1 MVAIDQILDGSLL
14 SKQRLLQAREHYTPE
29 DGALSP
35 AQAFARWTER
45 ISVQA
50 ELGSA
55 REIAGLAEEE
65 LAAMEAEFVRCPVRP
80 RSARVRQAIP
90 AGAALA
96 SLGAVGLLVQALV
109 GGIGSAAQ
117 PAVQMVSATCLLIG
131 LVALAVG
138 FLSAFGT
145 LHLELCHGTTG
156 LYFGKLDEHHPW
168 LFKALNLMHHPAAEE
183 YRQRV
188 LRERGWLRGVDCV
201 MMKEI
206 VRVQDALEQTLAAR
220 AVAEKV
226 QLLPAPQKSTRSQ
239 KPRLVRVT
247 ASTQAA
253 RSASTHDIPSALNP
267 VRAAHG

>member
-29 DGALSP
+29 GAPLSP

-55 REIAGLAEEE
+55 REIAGLTEEE

-206 VRVQDALEQTLAAR
+206 VRVQDALEQTSPAR

-226 QLLPAPQKSTRSQ
+226 QLLPAPVERAAVQQ
-239 KPRLVRVT
+239 PRLVTSR
-247 ASTQAA
+247 AEPKSKSNAESRLP
-253 RSASTHDIPSALNP
+253 RSALTAT
-267 VRAAHG
+267 R

>member
-1 MVAIDQILDGSLL
+1 VVAIDQILDGSLL
-14 SKQRLLQAREHYTPE
+14 SKQRLLQAREHYTPG
-29 DGALSP
+29 DGPLSP

-80 RSARVRQAIP
+80 RSARVRQAVP

-131 LVALAVG
+131 LLALAVG

-168 LFKALNLMHHPAAEE
+168 LFKAMNLMHHPAAEE

-206 VRVQDALEQTLAAR
+206 VRVQDALEQTMPAR
-220 AVAEKV
+220 AVAEKL
-226 QLLPAPQKSTRSQ
+226 QLLPAPAEPAAVQQ
-239 KPRLVRVT
+239 PRLVTSRGEPKSKGN
-247 ASTQAA
+247 AEGRLP
-253 RSASTHDIPSALNP
+253 RSALTAT
-267 VRAAHG
+267 R